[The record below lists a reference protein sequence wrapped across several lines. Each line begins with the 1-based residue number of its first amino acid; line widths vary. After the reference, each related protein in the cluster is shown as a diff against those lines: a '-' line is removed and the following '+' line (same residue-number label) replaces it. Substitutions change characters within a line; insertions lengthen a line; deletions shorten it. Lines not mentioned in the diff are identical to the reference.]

1 MMVLMGWEGLMKEL
15 KDKVWSR
22 CWNEKVVGK
31 KEDGTNEGSY
41 ASRCV
46 IMMVQMTL
54 LCVGLGLTPAY
65 LLLRGQLGHSLD
77 MWSP

>member
-1 MMVLMGWEGLMKEL
+1 MMVVMGRE
-15 KDKVWSR
+15 
-22 CWNEKVVGK
+22 CWY
-31 KEDGTNEGSY
+31 EDGRIKGGGGVGMRSAGRKENGMNEGSY

-46 IMMVQMTL
+46 VMMVQMTF